1 RAATT
6 LAAGSRTIDAS
17 VGPLH
22 IHTSL
27 GHLLLAGAAL
37 AVLRLILVVP
47 TAMLS
52 AGITA
57 DVQASMLQ
65 GLFVAFVGASWS
77 VKASDRE
84 GHLQELMTN
93 QVSQAT
99 LGSAWATQL
108 LTNLFAFLAL
118 VAAALLISP
127 LAASIIVAAS
137 ALLFFALRP
146 LSHAGTRSARELSI
160 AQLEQAGGVSEANR
174 LAEETEVFGVT
185 DAQRRSV
192 GGLIER
198 VRILV
203 FRTQLAVR
211 LVPLTFQSAV
221 YLLLVGGLA
230 VIYAYDEHGLA
241 SLGAVVLLL
250 VRAGTYANLA
260 Q

>member
-1 RAATT
+1 
-6 LAAGSRTIDAS
+6 
-17 VGPLH
+17 
-22 IHTSL
+22 
-27 GHLLLAGAAL
+27 
-37 AVLRLILVVP
+37 
-47 TAMLS
+47 
-52 AGITA
+52 
-57 DVQASMLQ
+57 
-65 GLFVAFVGASWS
+65 
-77 VKASDRE
+77 
-84 GHLQELMTN
+84 
-93 QVSQAT
+93 
-99 LGSAWATQL
+99 WATQL

-137 ALLFFALRP
+137 ARLFFALRP
-146 LSHAGTRSARELSI
+146 LSHAGTRSERELSI

-230 VIYAYDEHGLA
+230 VIYAYDKHGLA

-260 Q
+260 QLAYQSVRQALPFADRVRTAEQRYERAAPSEGTTPLESVRTLAFREVSFAYPEGDPVLRRLSF